1 MAVTKSIL
9 VADDNLDIITSIELL
24 LAEYDYIVSSVT
36 TPVALL
42 NIIKTSH
49 FDLILMDLNYQLDS
63 TSGQEGLTLLAN
75 IRDIS
80 DVPVFVMTG
89 WATVELAI
97 TALQQGANDFIQKP
111 WQNEHLVNS
120 IETQL
125 ALSSSQQLSKKL
137 TVENQHL
144 RNKLEAM
151 SCKVIAQSVPMKN
164 LLAQI
169 EQLRESNSSILLTGE
184 NGTGKTLL
192 ARYIHLHSQR
202 TQQPFVSI
210 NMGAVADG
218 VFESELFGHK
228 KGAFTGALGNRK
240 GRFELAQHGTLFLD
254 EIGNTPLSQQA
265 KLLSVIEEKTFTP
278 VGDNQ
283 IHNADIRIICAT
295 NVNLANAIAEGQ
307 FRQDLFYRLNTIE
320 LHIPSLRE
328 RKEDIV
334 PLVENM
340 LEKLID
346 EHDFAPIRLSSAAM
360 EKLQNHHWPGNIRE
374 LNHCI
379 ERAVFMSQN
388 NVIDAQHLHI
398 IQDIQT
404 SQGPLSDSQAL
415 PIDLT
420 LDELERQAIIE
431 RLKYF
436 SGNVKKT
443 ATSLGLSR
451 SGYYRRIEKFNL

>member
-1 MAVTKSIL
+1 MTKSIL

-80 DVPVFVMTG
+80 DVPVVVMTG

-398 IQDIQT
+398 IQDIQA